1 MNKLKL
7 LIILFFI
14 LILQGCN
21 IELDDGDNIVS
32 PKNPNIAIQ
41 GTWEI
46 KEKTY
51 VKDGGLKNNQSNIS
65 NKKVVFS
72 DDYIYIN
79 KKLIKDP
86 EYKSKNVNTNEY
98 LLYNYKIDMNV
109 LNIDSENINVLIVT
123 SGNNYFFDIIYKD
136 NKNIF
141 MYYNGMFLQLKKV
154 SNNIDINSED
164 NQDAGYIKEENDLDN
179 NLDSGVLLGL
189 RSHDPKSSDVKYGY
203 RTLWISSENK
213 KINPI
218 LELNNLFIPRKNGFW
233 NMKINSTSSV
243 DTLSISPVE
252 DNINKSVDIKE
263 RKDLEKE
270 KKVIQFVSDDYV
282 ITEYTKANS
291 EDNSAPR
298 FRVLPLDNINSSQGV
313 LLKDIYIENGKEAYY
328 NSAKSFLISKG
339 QEELKDKQVN
349 INEQSF
355 TMTRRNGYWI
365 LKGRLF
371 YMMEGK
377 ENYKDFNINIL
388 PTDELIKYN
397 DLLLSWNYIKS
408 RVPQAIDAYTS
419 PNKDL
424 AIIIT
429 EDEIYIFYIENNLLS
444 SKPIK
449 IIEKRNQEEVI
460 MAEWSTNNYV
470 DLWNDKIKEELK

>member
-1 MNKLKL
+1 MNKIKL

-14 LILQGCN
+14 LLLQGCN

-32 PKNPNIAIQ
+32 PNNPNIAIQ
-41 GTWEI
+41 GKWKI
-46 KEKTY
+46 KDKTY
-51 VKDGGLKNNQSNIS
+51 VKDDSLKNNQSNIS
-65 NKKVVFS
+65 NKKVIFS
-72 DDYIYIN
+72 DKYIYIN
-79 KKLIKDP
+79 NKLIENP
-86 EYKSKNVNTNEY
+86 EYKSKNVNTKEY
-98 LLYNYKIDMNV
+98 LLYNYKIDMDV
-109 LNIDSENINVLIVT
+109 LKIDSENINVLIVT
-123 SGNNYFFDIIYKD
+123 SGNNYLFDIVYKD
-136 NKNIF
+136 DKNIL
-141 MYYNGMFLQLKKV
+141 MYYSGMFLHLEKI
-154 SNNIDINSED
+154 SNDTDINIDDNED
-164 NQDAGYIKEENDLDN
+164 TGYINEESDLYN
-179 NLDSGVLLGL
+179 NLASGVLLGL
-189 RSHDPKSSDVKYGY
+189 RSHDTKNSDGKYTY

-213 KINPI
+213 KLNPI

-233 NMKINSTSSV
+233 NMKINSTSSA
-243 DTLSISPVE
+243 DTLSINPIE
-252 DNINKSVDIKE
+252 DNINKSLEIKE
-263 RKDLEKE
+263 RKDLDKE

-282 ITEYTKANS
+282 ITEYAKVNDL
-291 EDNSAPR
+291 DNSAPR

-313 LLKDIYIENGKEAYY
+313 FLKDIYIENGKEAYN
-328 NSAKSFLISKG
+328 NSAKAFLVSKG
-339 QEELKDKQVN
+339 QEELKNKQVN

-388 PTDELIKYN
+388 PTEELIKYN

-429 EDEIYIFYIENNLLS
+429 EYEIYIFYIENNLLS